1 MWNILFAWLQLAI
14 TMCWFTSATKVSL
27 KTSEVQGL
35 NINGRR
41 QRKWHSEIRSSTNVM
56 QFASLLDCVKTPRC
70 FDFFSRARYTTNSN
84 EHIAVSSRGHEGT
97 VSRATSV
104 SVRVRRKFPWPKVV
118 PCTES
123 RNWRSKFDKTWI
135 LTGHVLHQ
143 ESRLAMSWI
152 LRKKT
157 QANEQCLLS
166 KIDYEVFRKLSFLRT
181 HPSSYFRYSGSC
193 LPKKV
198 S

>member
-1 MWNILFAWLQLAI
+1 
-14 TMCWFTSATKVSL
+14 
-27 KTSEVQGL
+27 
-35 NINGRR
+35 
-41 QRKWHSEIRSSTNVM
+41 M

-84 EHIAVSSRGHEGT
+84 EHIAVSSPGHEGT

-104 SVRVRRKFPWPKVV
+104 SVRARRKFPWPKVV

-135 LTGHVLHQ
+135 LTGRVLHQ

-157 QANEQCLLS
+157 QANEQCKLS

-181 HPSSYFRYSGSC
+181 HPNSYFRYSGSAKESELIQLNLHYLLSSRGNFEITESKIAKFNC
-193 LPKKV
+193 VIIGRKLCKHEGHSVKCAR
-198 S
+198 